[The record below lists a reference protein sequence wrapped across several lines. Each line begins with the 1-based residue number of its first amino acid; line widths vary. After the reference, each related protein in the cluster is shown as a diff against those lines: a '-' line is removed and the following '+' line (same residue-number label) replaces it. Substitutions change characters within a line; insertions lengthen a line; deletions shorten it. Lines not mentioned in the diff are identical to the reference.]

1 MKIKRILS
9 KYKNDIQQCLYNIII
24 VLKYMD
30 ISLKCHFI
38 VEENIFDSFSIGQGS
53 SIGRNTIIAICSG
66 PNKIHSYL
74 KIGENTYIGE
84 LNNIRASG
92 GYIIIGD
99 NCLISQHITMVAS
112 GHEYKKNILIA
123 KQGWNVIKRNIIIEN
138 DVWIGANTVILP
150 GITIK
155 EGAVIGAGSVV
166 TKDVPPYAIVAG
178 NPAKILNYRS

>member
-1 MKIKRILS
+1 M
-9 KYKNDIQQCLYNIII
+9 QQWLYNIII
-24 VLKYMD
+24 KLKYMD
-30 ISLKCHFI
+30 ISLKCHFTF
-38 VEENIFDSFSIGQGS
+38 EKNIFDSFCIGQGS
-53 SIGRNTIIAICSG
+53 LIGKNTIIAICSG

-92 GYIIIGD
+92 GYIIIGS

-112 GHEYKKNILIA
+112 GHEYKKDILIS
-123 KQGWNVIKRNIIIEN
+123 KQGWNVIKRNIVIED

-150 GITIK
+150 GIRIK

-178 NPAKILNYRS
+178 NPAKILKYRS